1 MVILAL
7 RGDNRFQNGPLY
19 VSLSELMYRFPISH
33 GLRFCTVGKLRI
45 SSIDSICIKVSII
58 KFNYSKSSVKKNVTY
73 ISVRLY
79 HLFGE
84 GDLSVPF
91 ITMTLCSIHNPICSI
106 HNPFVPSII
115 YFAQHTSSSL
125 KIRPPFSAYRAYFP

>member
-7 RGDNRFQNGPLY
+7 RGDDRFQNGPLY

-58 KFNYSKSSVKKNVTY
+58 KFNYSKSSVKKIVTY

-84 GDLSVPF
+84 GDLSKCQMSHVEENVWNKVF
-91 ITMTLCSIHNPICSI
+91 
-106 HNPFVPSII
+106 F
-115 YFAQHTSSSL
+115 F
-125 KIRPPFSAYRAYFP
+125 

>member
-84 GDLSVPF
+84 GDVRENNF
-91 ITMTLCSIHNPICSI
+91 SINS
-106 HNPFVPSII
+106 
-115 YFAQHTSSSL
+115 TDSSL
-125 KIRPPFSAYRAYFP
+125 AFCRPPKAAQ